1 MPQRTRVNG
10 FTLIELLVVIA
21 IIALLIGI
29 LLPALGAARDA
40 AQALKA
46 GANARN
52 ISQGVAVYTSQNQDY
67 LPPAYAYPR
76 TENGLDWNWNS
87 QYGSSTGNP
96 DGNNGYAHWSYFLY
110 DGNIP
115 ADAFESPKTTNGGA
129 PRTNWGPDA
138 FNSEAWQISDTS
150 DRGGDEMELTDRQVP
165 RISFTVNG
173 AIMPRNKFNEI
184 AAASARR
191 QNVLVR
197 VDQIGSGSTTIL
209 AAEIED
215 RNEWKTVAE
224 LGGSDDSVSKSK
236 SHRPIVPF
244 KSFQGQNDVYQV
256 GNVAYPNKP
265 FRYYLEDEIWNEE
278 QLREQ
283 SVGLIDNDNEQLNL
297 VSRAHRGKSN
307 FSFVDGHTEMLELK
321 ETLRNSL
328 WGDRFYSITPAVDG
342 TGGGGQNNTAVWTV
356 EELEREGFG
365 G

>member
-76 TENGLDWNWNS
+76 TETDLDWNWAS
-87 QYGSSTGNP
+87 QVGDSTSNP
-96 DGNNGYAHWSYFLY
+96 DGINGYAHWSYFLF
-110 DGNIP
+110 DGAVP
-115 ADAFESPKTTNGGA
+115 EDAFESPKTTNGGA
-129 PRTNWGPDA
+129 PATNWGQDPFA
-138 FNSEAWQISDTS
+138 SEEWQRSDTGEN
-150 DRGGDEMELTDRQVP
+150 GGEPMELRDRQVP
-165 RISFTVNG
+165 RLSFTVNA
-173 AIMPRNKFNEI
+173 AIMPRNKFNMT
-184 AAASARR
+184 ATGQGRR
-191 QNVLVR
+191 NNVLVR

-215 RNEWKTVAE
+215 RDSWKTVAE
-224 LGGSDDSVSKSK
+224 GGSGESVARSK
-236 SHRPIVPF
+236 SHRAIVPF
-244 KSFQGQNDVYQV
+244 KAFQGGDDVYDV
-256 GNVAYPNKP
+256 SNVAYPNKP

-283 SVGLIDNDNEQLNL
+283 SFGLIDNDNENLNM

-328 WGDRFYSITPAVDG
+328 WGDRFYSITPALEA
-342 TGGGGQNNTAVWTV
+342 GGGGQNNTAVWTIQ
-356 EELEREGFG
+356 ELEREGFG